1 MSKLKRLPVT
11 RRDDSA
17 DAADQSV
24 LRELCHELTG
34 SATSIRLLAQVA
46 AMEPELGPAM
56 RIRLR
61 QIGDEAGL
69 ITDICR
75 YFLDQSG
82 GACPIGLDILAGDV
96 VSSTRTRQTAVI
108 DVVTEA
114 VAVQVHPV
122 VIVRIL
128 TNLLDNACRAAGPRG
143 QVRLVVE
150 RAGDQARLVV
160 ADSGQGFGHG
170 EAGKASLGLDIIDT
184 LVRNSRGALSMG
196 TSDLGGLAVTVTLP
210 GASRPE
216 TPPDASYPGPA
227 SASHRAE
234 RQSERGSEPASGPAE
249 KEPRPE

>member
-1 MSKLKRLPVT
+1 MAQLKRLPPAGQ
-11 RRDDSA
+11 DEPA

-34 SATSIRLLAQVA
+34 PATSIKLLAQVA
-46 AMEPELGPAM
+46 AMEPEVGPAM

-69 ITDICR
+69 ISDICR
-75 YFLDQSG
+75 YFLDQSC
-82 GACPIGLDILAGDV
+82 GACPIGLDILGGDV
-96 VSSTRTRQTAVI
+96 ASSTRTRHAAGI

-114 VAVQVHPV
+114 VTVQVHPV

-143 QVRLVVE
+143 QVRLAVE

-160 ADSGQGFGHG
+160 ADSGQGFGRS

-184 LVRNSRGALSMG
+184 LVRNSGGALSMG
-196 TSDLGGLAVTVTLP
+196 TSDLGGLAVTVMLP
-210 GASRPE
+210 GASCPA
-216 TPPDASYPGPA
+216 TPPDASSADLTPAGKEPGP
-227 SASHRAE
+227 
-234 RQSERGSEPASGPAE
+234 G
-249 KEPRPE
+249 